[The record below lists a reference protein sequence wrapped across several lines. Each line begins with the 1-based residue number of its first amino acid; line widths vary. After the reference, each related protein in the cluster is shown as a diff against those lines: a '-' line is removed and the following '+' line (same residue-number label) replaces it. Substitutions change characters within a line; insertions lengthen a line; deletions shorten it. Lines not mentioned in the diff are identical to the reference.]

1 MQNPLVI
8 ERRSAIDP
16 AATRGMSHHEW
27 LLAKAR
33 MEHAMALGD
42 FTLRLVRRIH
52 AAIHTAT
59 AAVRGGSAPNR
70 A

>member
-16 AATRGMSHHEW
+16 AAARGMSHHEW
-27 LLAKAR
+27 SLAKAR

-42 FTLRLVRRIH
+42 FALRIARRIRTAARS
-52 AAIHTAT
+52 AAIALL
-59 AAVRGGSAPNR
+59 GGDSPKR